1 MVGAS
6 AGEERER
13 GRRVRGKDRDRPRGS
28 KGGEAPGRTARS
40 RCGAGGPRRPPAD
53 GAGTGAQVLTNA
65 RDDTL
70 CLVDT
75 RKYDVVRTLRHPAY
89 KNGVNWN
96 RAAVSPDGQFA
107 AAGGSE
113 GAVFLWELA
122 SGAHLGTLVGGHTS
136 AVAACSWGDN
146 DQLASVEKEHRMV
159 LWE

>member
-1 MVGAS
+1 M
-6 AGEERER
+6 RE
-13 GRRVRGKDRDRPRGS
+13 
-28 KGGEAPGRTARS
+28 KGGDDGGGVGGVGGHGCSGGGVLWGGRAGAR
-40 RCGAGGPRRPPAD
+40 
-53 GAGTGAQVLTNA
+53 QVLTNA
-65 RDDTL
+65 RDDSL
-70 CLVDT
+70 SLVDT

-113 GAVFLWELA
+113 GAVFLWDLA
-122 SGAHLGTLVGGHTS
+122 TGAHAATLAGGHAS